1 MSSFDKKKKNKNK
14 KKQKDA
20 QRQLFNLKLFRNLA
34 TLYLD

>member
-1 MSSFDKKKKNKNK
+1 MSSFDKTKKKK
-14 KKQKDA
+14 KKKKAERA